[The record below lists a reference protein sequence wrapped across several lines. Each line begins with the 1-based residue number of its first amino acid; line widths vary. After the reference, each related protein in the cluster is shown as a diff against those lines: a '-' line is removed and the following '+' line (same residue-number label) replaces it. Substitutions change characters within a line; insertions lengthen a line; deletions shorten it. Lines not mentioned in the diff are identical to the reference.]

1 MSLACPTCGKTFE
14 TPGPRGGAA
23 IPEHECAR
31 PGPEEPAAD
40 LQALIARS
48 RRSAPAF
55 SLHEGEALD
64 VPPSVREAIR
74 HVEDLLPRPT
84 PAAPV
89 PVRRVRV
96 TAIPVVVLAIAGVVL
111 GAPFGS
117 KRAGKAPHAPAK
129 PEAALSGALVVE
141 ALARPPVNPSAAPP
155 PAPPLPSRADPPR
168 SPGPVRPVL
177 RGPGLAAKKGTPA
190 ASPSGS
196 AAAAP
201 SPDPPSL
208 MEAIEEAVRSRAA
221 AAERR

>member
-1 MSLACPTCGKTFE
+1 MSLSCPTCGKTFE
-14 TPGPRGGAA
+14 TPGPGGDAA

-31 PGPEEPAAD
+31 SGPEEPAAD

-55 SLHEGEALD
+55 SLHEGEAVD

-89 PVRRVRV
+89 PVRKVRV

-111 GAPFGS
+111 GAPFGA
-117 KRAGKAPHAPAK
+117 KRSGKAPHAPAK

-141 ALARPPVNPSAAPP
+141 ALARPPVHPSAT
-155 PAPPLPSRADPPR
+155 PAPEPARSSCADPPKA
-168 SPGPVRPVL
+168 PGQVRPIL
-177 RGPGLAAKKGTPA
+177 RGPGLTTKKSTPP

-201 SPDPPSL
+201 PPDPPSL

-221 AAERR
+221 ATERR